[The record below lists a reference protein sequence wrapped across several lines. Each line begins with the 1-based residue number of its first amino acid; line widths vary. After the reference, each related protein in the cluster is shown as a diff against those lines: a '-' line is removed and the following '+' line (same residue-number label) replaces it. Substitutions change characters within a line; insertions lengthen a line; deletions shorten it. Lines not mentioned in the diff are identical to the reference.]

1 MNTDNNFKFT
11 PGPWTHEGNKIVDSD
26 GVTVAKCGWLTQSEE
41 EAEATAALIAAAP
54 RMYNLLLDLLGD
66 ILADDL
72 PIQDRPAAYEKIV
85 LLIREIQGENHD

>member
-1 MNTDNNFKFT
+1 
-11 PGPWTHEGNKIVDSD
+11 
-26 GVTVAKCGWLTQSEE
+26 
-41 EAEATAALIAAAP
+41 
-54 RMYNLLLDLLGD
+54 MYNLLLDLLGD